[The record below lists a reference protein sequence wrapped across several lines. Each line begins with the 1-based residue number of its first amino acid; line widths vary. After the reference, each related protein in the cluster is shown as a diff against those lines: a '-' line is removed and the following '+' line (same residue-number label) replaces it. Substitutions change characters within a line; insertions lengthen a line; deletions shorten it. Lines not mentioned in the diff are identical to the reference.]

1 MSKALRLL
9 GGPDAEETANFI
21 ALFDKFFDSFN
32 VSNYTEANRHRKPFR
47 QPYRSSDDFGLDV
60 STLS

>member
-9 GGPDAEETANFI
+9 GGPDAEDTANFI

-32 VSNYTEANRHRKPFR
+32 VSNTQKQIATGNF
-47 QPYRSSDDFGLDV
+47 FGSLTV
-60 STLS
+60 QVMISV